1 MNGLKKNI
9 QSKTSK
15 EQSTRKI
22 DQTNT
27 KSQTENVKKPVF
39 VIAITY
45 TYLWHLGIYIVPCVY
60 PLLTADALTHTYN
73 SGLEEEL
80 SILGLVHSLLL
91 FTLAFG
97 SLTTLGDEA
106 LVNSVYRPSLKPYT
120 DYT

>member
-1 MNGLKKNI
+1 M
-9 QSKTSK
+9 
-15 EQSTRKI
+15 
-22 DQTNT
+22 
-27 KSQTENVKKPVF
+27 
-39 VIAITY
+39 AIRY
-45 TYLWHLGIYIVPCVY
+45 TYLWHLGIYIVPYVY
-60 PLLTADALTHTYN
+60 PLLTTDALTHTYN

-106 LVNSVYRPSLKPYT
+106 LVNSVYRPSLKPYR